1 MLLTIIRTAG
11 IALLLYGLL
20 MFVVQ
25 RRLAFPGTFREA
37 ARERS
42 TVPVGVRQI
51 WLRASF
57 GDVEAWLIRAADP
70 TAPTLI
76 FAHGNGELIDDWAEA
91 MRGVA
96 AAGANVLLVEFP
108 GYGHSAGRPSRASI
122 RETFARAYDWLVEEE
137 RVGSSGVVAYGRS
150 IGGGAAS
157 DLARDRPV
165 QALVLQSTFSSGM
178 RIARELFLPG
188 FLVRDRWDNAR
199 AVAEY
204 GGPVLLMHGL
214 EDEVISY
221 SHAETMA
228 NARPGLAVTQIP
240 CGHNDC
246 LLAWPSIVDALTSFL
261 RTHGLL
267 ATTRTGS
274 IGV

>member
-1 MLLTIIRTAG
+1 MLLTIIRAAG
-11 IALLLYGLL
+11 VALLAYGLL

-25 RRLAFPGTFREA
+25 RRLAFPGTLREA

-42 TVPVGVRQI
+42 TAAAGVKQV
-51 WLRASF
+51 WLRTSF
-57 GDVEAWLIRAADP
+57 GDVEAWLVRAADP
-70 TAPTLI
+70 SAPTLI

-91 MRGVA
+91 MQGVA
-96 AAGANVLLVEFP
+96 AAGASVLLVEFP
-108 GYGHSAGRPSRASI
+108 GYGHSAGRPSRESI
-122 RETFARAYDWLVEEE
+122 RETFAAAYDWLVEEE
-137 RVGSSGVVAYGRS
+137 RVSPSGVVSYGRS
-150 IGGGAAS
+150 IGGGAAA

-165 QALVLQSTFSSGM
+165 HALVLQSTFSSGR

-188 FLVRDRWDNAR
+188 FLVRDRWDNAG
-199 AVAEY
+199 AVAAY

-221 SHAETMA
+221 RHAETVA
-228 NARPGLAVTQIP
+228 SARPGLEVTQIP

-246 LLAWPSIVDALTSFL
+246 LRAWPSIVDALTSFL

-267 ATTRTGS
+267 TTTLAGI